1 MRKARSNGKGSET
14 LVQWSGEDANH
25 ITGEF

>member
-1 MRKARSNGKGSET
+1 MRKARSNGKGSEI
-14 LVQWSGEDANH
+14 LVQWSGEDASH